1 MGVTIEQALDMLS
14 RGETQEQYKKRME
27 RIKRLSNERYALEDA
42 IEVLGA
48 DPRAEKKKKRLK
60 VVTETINSLI

>member
-27 RIKRLSNERYALEDA
+27 RIKRLSNEKYALEDA